1 MAKRWLAL
9 AAIVAVA
16 ASAQGA
22 AQTDATVAAT
32 PAPSTAA
39 DEASRIADAA
49 HRGALIY
56 RYDQAAWH
64 SSDALVADL
73 ERAELA
79 AVRGWVVLPA
89 GDALRTI
96 YYGGE
101 LGARIALYSA
111 DWSSGDRTSNRRR
124 YTTPEDQRLDA
135 EAVRLIA
142 LRDSISF
149 DGLQNCSNRAFNIV
163 TLPASATG
171 SSDSIYLLS
180 PQTDRNIPFGGHHR
194 IDFAE
199 GRVTARRR
207 FTNSCIAFPPQGDML
222 FISHLLDPV
231 PTEIHV
237 FSMYAAGRAVAV
249 GTADGRVWAIEPSSG
264 GPRIRL
270 IDPSPR

>member
-1 MAKRWLAL
+1 MAKGWLAL
-9 AAIVAVA
+9 ATILAVA
-16 ASAQGA
+16 SSTPGA
-22 AQTDATVAAT
+22 AQTDAAVA
-32 PAPSTAA
+32 PASATAA
-39 DEASRIADAA
+39 DEASRIAEAA

-73 ERAELA
+73 TQAELA
-79 AVRGWVVLPA
+79 AVRGWVVVPA

-96 YYGGE
+96 YYAGE
-101 LGARIALYSA
+101 PGAHTALYSA

-124 YTTPEDQRLDA
+124 YTTPDDQRLDA
-135 EAVRLIA
+135 ETARVIA

-171 SSDSIYLLS
+171 NSDSIYLLS

-194 IDFAE
+194 IDFVD
-199 GRVTARRR
+199 GRETARRR

-222 FISHLLDPV
+222 FISHLLDPI

-237 FSMYAAGRAVAV
+237 FSMYAARRAVAV
-249 GTADGRVWAIEPSSG
+249 GTADQRIWAVEPGST
-264 GPRIRL
+264 GPRISL
-270 IDPSPR
+270 IDPSRR